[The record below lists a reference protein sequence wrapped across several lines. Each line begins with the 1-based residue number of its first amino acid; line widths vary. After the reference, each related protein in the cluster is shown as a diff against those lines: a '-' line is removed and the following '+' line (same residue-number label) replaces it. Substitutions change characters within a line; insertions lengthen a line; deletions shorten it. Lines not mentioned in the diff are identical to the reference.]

1 MTELS
6 HDLDMD
12 LGEDYVDRNGDDYI
26 REQTGFTE
34 TLLLEDNS
42 SEVSK
47 KLPYLLALT
56 CGGAG

>member
-1 MTELS
+1 MTEPS
-6 HDLDMD
+6 HDSDRDLD
-12 LGEDYVDRNGDDYI
+12 EDYVDRNGDDYI

-34 TLLLEDNS
+34 TLLLEGNR

-47 KLPYLLALT
+47 KLPYLLVLT